1 VEAMV
6 SSAVRWCT
14 YHIFL
19 CVAKGAARRPSFP
32 WFPQLKE
39 ASAFTSHRL
48 LVEQRAKEEAHSVQ
62 ISFPQQSL
70 RLRAG

>member
-1 VEAMV
+1 MEAMV
-6 SSAVRWCT
+6 SRAVRCCT
-14 YHIFL
+14 YHILL
-19 CVAKGAARRPSFP
+19 CVAKGAARRPSFA

-39 ASAFTSHRL
+39 ASGFTSHTL
-48 LVEQRAKEEAHSVQ
+48 PGKQRAKEEAHSVQ